1 MSYIDLHIHSSYS
14 IDGEYSPIEIVDL
27 CLNNQI
33 QYFSIADHNSTKA
46 VAIAKE
52 YCKDKDIELIA
63 AVELD
68 CTFDGRVLHVLGY
81 NIDHTNP
88 MFDQLETDILG
99 QEKKASKKRMQMVRD
114 LGIEFSDEVI
124 ESLSIDGVVTG
135 EMIGEAAID
144 FDKNKSNPLLKPY
157 YEGGSRSDN
166 PYVNFYWDFCSQG
179 KEAYVEIHYISLKE
193 AINIIKDS
201 GGIPILAHPGN
212 NVKEDKQLLESIIK
226 QGIEGLEVYSTYH
239 DKSQKDFYKKFALE
253 KNLLSTC
260 GSDFH
265 GKTKPSID
273 IGSSDCEANE
283 DIIIKVLLSAR
294 L

>member
-27 CLNNQI
+27 CKKNQI

-46 VAIAKE
+46 IPLAKE

-68 CTFDGRVLHVLGY
+68 CNYNGRVLHVLGY
-81 NIDHTNP
+81 NIDYTNP
-88 MFDQLETDILG
+88 IFNKLEKDILS
-99 QEKKASKKRMQMVRD
+99 QEKNASKKRMEIVRA
-114 LGIEFSDEVI
+114 LGIDFSDELI
-124 ESLSIDGVVTG
+124 ESLAIDGVVTG

-144 FDKNKSNPLLKPY
+144 YDKDKSNPLLKPY
-157 YEGGSRSDN
+157 YEVGKRSDN
-166 PYVNFYWDFCSQG
+166 PYVNFYWDFCAQG
-179 KEAYVEIHYISLKE
+179 KPAYVEINYISLKE
-193 AINIIKDS
+193 AINIIVDS
-201 GGIPILAHPGN
+201 GGVPILAHPGN
-212 NVKEDKQLLESIIK
+212 NIKEDKQLLESIIK
-226 QGIEGLEVYSTYH
+226 QGIEGLEVYSSYH
-239 DKSQKDFYKKFALE
+239 NKTQVDFYKEIALE

-273 IGSSDCEANE
+273 IGSSDCQGNE
-283 DIIIKVLLSAR
+283 DIIIEGLLSAR
-294 L
+294 

>member
-1 MSYIDLHIHSSYS
+1 MHIHSSHS
-14 IDGEYSPIEIVDL
+14 IDGEYSPSQIVDL
-27 CLNNQI
+27 CLKNKI
-33 QYFSIADHNSTKA
+33 RYFFTADHNSTKA
-46 VAIAKE
+46 IPIVKE
-52 YCKDKDIELIA
+52 YCKDKDIELIP

-68 CTFDGRVLHVLGY
+68 CNYYDRVLHVLGY
-81 NIDHTNP
+81 NIDYTNP
-88 MFDQLETDILG
+88 IFDQLETNILS
-99 QEKKASKKRMQMVRD
+99 QEKKASKKRIEMVRD

-124 ESLSIDGVVTG
+124 ENLSIGGVVTG
-135 EMIGEAAID
+135 EMIGEATID
-144 FDKNKSNPLLKPY
+144 YDKYKSNPLLKPY

-179 KEAYVEIHYISLKE
+179 KEAYVQIHYIELSE

-226 QGIEGLEVYSTYH
+226 QGIEGLEVYSAYH
-239 DKSQKDFYKKFALE
+239 DKFQKDFYKKVALE

-273 IGSSDCEANE
+273 IGSSDCEGNE
-283 DIIIKVLLSAR
+283 EIILKGLLSVR
-294 L
+294 